1 MDCAELLPWYERY
14 QTAIVGVLGF
24 AGVIFTLLT
33 NAWLARRDRAETIAH
48 ERAVLHAALLAELK
62 ILKFSMEEAIDM
74 IDLGK
79 EDESGGLLV
88 PTNPMTEAYNAL
100 LPRIGLLSSRQV
112 EVVMSGYLSLKEYR
126 KNLSLLPGAQVAD
139 DHRVHVPRR
148 SFDDLREM
156 SMNILTRLNT
166 AMESLS

>member
-1 MDCAELLPWYERY
+1 MWGGRSWENWGGA
-14 QTAIVGVLGF
+14 
-24 AGVIFTLLT
+24 
-33 NAWLARRDRAETIAH
+33 
-48 ERAVLHAALLAELK
+48 ERACPPYGPTCGRTATGV
-62 ILKFSMEEAIDM
+62 SS
-74 IDLGK
+74 
-79 EDESGGLLV
+79 ESAR
-88 PTNPMTEAYNAL
+88 TNAL

-126 KNLSLLPGAQVAD
+126 KNLSLLPDAQVAD